1 MDENASRRSNDHDT
15 VTGGIISSVSPGSN
29 GEPEPIKIVGT
40 RPTPFIARIFF
51 LRCTNA
57 VTRRRFLRP
66 LLSHFVFRNFQ
77 MSYRSR
83 HARISEYYPLPPPL
97 HNIGTN
103 KKRKHFIFHRR
114 GLFPLLFERC
124 TMSMYEKMTTF
135 SSLSASLPLFLFGT

>member
-1 MDENASRRSNDHDT
+1 MDENASRRSNDYDT

-57 VTRRRFLRP
+57 VTRRRSFVLSFPISSFVISRCPIDPDTLEFPNITPP
-66 LLSHFVFRNFQ
+66 L
-77 MSYRSR
+77 
-83 HARISEYYPLPPPL
+83 PL